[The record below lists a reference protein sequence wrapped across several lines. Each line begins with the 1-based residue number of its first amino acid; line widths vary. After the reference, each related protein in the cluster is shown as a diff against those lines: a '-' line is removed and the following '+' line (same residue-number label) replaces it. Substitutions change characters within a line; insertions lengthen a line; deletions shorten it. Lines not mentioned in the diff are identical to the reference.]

1 MESTIWSY
9 VPKANVEALLVVLA
23 VLQKCEEMF
32 PYQTRGP
39 LARWENTEAPSQR
52 PKLPCPTVFICR
64 FGCWAPRCRSRGLGK
79 TSQKPRE

>member
-39 LARWENTEAPSQR
+39 LARWENTEAPS
-52 PKLPCPTVFICR
+52 
-64 FGCWAPRCRSRGLGK
+64 
-79 TSQKPRE
+79 